1 MYKHKLQVWG
11 EDLAVADISQTSVDG
26 EAVNGGGTN
35 GGLVVNVIA
44 ESAVKVAGSVTVRR
58 AGYLPKGRYTVRE
71 WAKDGDFSTTET
83 SANLTVGDY
92 AAGDL
97 IAQIA
102 LAPDVKTW
110 LKGKVAGN
118 SSASGTICV
127 TLGYLAR

>member
-1 MYKHKLQVWG
+1 MLSHDSNYGVF
-11 EDLAVADISQTSVDG
+11 SNT
-26 EAVNGGGTN
+26 
-35 GGLVVNVIA
+35 
-44 ESAVKVAGSVTVRR
+44 ES
-58 AGYLPKGRYTVRE
+58 
-71 WAKDGDFSTTET
+71 
-83 SANLTVGDY
+83 SANFTAGDY

-118 SSASGTICV
+118 SSASGTIGV

>member
-35 GGLVVNVIA
+35 RGLVVNVIA
-44 ESAVKVAGSVTVRR
+44 ESAVKVAGSVTVTI
-58 AGYLPKGRYTVRE
+58 L
-71 WAKDGDFSTTET
+71 GDDVKEGGFSTTET
-83 SANLTVGDY
+83 SAALTAGDY

>member
-1 MYKHKLQVWG
+1 MYKHKLRVWG

-26 EAVNGGGTN
+26 EAVN
-35 GGLVVNVIA
+35 VIA
-44 ESAVKVAGSVTVRR
+44 ESAVKVAGSVTVTIL
-58 AGYLPKGRYTVRE
+58 GDDV
-71 WAKDGDFSTTET
+71 KDGGFSTTET